1 MSYVGIGNIK
11 VLYII
16 HIRRIVIPHENFVA
30 ILCTKN
36 TLGHNRKHISF
47 FFFNFFIYF
56 FLLVGG

>member
-47 FFFNFFIYF
+47 FF
-56 FLLVGG
+56 